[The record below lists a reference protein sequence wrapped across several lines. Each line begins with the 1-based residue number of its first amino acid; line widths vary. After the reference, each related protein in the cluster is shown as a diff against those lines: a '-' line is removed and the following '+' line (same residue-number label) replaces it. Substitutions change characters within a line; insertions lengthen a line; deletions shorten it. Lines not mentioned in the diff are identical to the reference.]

1 MEAKAELKQV
11 SRDYKTKAFQLT
23 FQIEGDI
30 TNALDDITGKPLRLK
45 AVQWREKRS
54 LDSNAYMWVLT
65 SKIAQKMGSTSEAEH
80 RRQMQEYGI
89 IDTIDG
95 GAIAITLHRKV
106 NIDLIDGYWKFCK
119 ESADGRFRSYLRI
132 KPTREYDTKEMTY
145 FLEKVIE
152 EAKELGIETATP
164 EELERMEQ
172 LYEQSQKRAGG

>member
-11 SRDYKTKAFQLT
+11 SRDYRTKKFQLT

-65 SKIAQKMGSTSEAEH
+65 SKIAQKVGSTPEA
-80 RRQMQEYGI
+80 I
-89 IDTIDG
+89 
-95 GAIAITLHRKV
+95 HRKQMNDYAPLYMNEGNAV
-106 NIDLIDGYWKFCK
+106 WVTLKAENDVDKLRDYWRFYKQSK
-119 ESADGRFRSYLRI
+119 DGRYKSYFLLMHSS
-132 KPTREYDTKEMTY
+132 DFNTKEMSD
-145 FLEKVIE
+145 FLQKVIE
-152 EAKELGIETATP
+152 EAKELGIEAATP